1 MKKIADFVLLAVGL
15 LALLGQAVAA
25 GPPAVN
31 LGVNLLNESCEAR
44 ERDDLAERVG
54 IPTDSQIYCD
64 GNLAGQLAYGQLLSG
79 GNQDVEAARAALLS
93 QYERSAM
100 ARTIASRASCA
111 AATWVEASGAA
122 TVALLPC
129 QLKLGGWPHLV
140 VLSGDQKILAVA
152 DGSALL
158 LPVMLKA
165 AGLGATQISDYSS
178 KDALQKLWGRPIVLA
193 SSSDLE
199 RFRQLT
205 QQARSASNNFN
216 FAQAEDIFRKAL
228 DLQVKLLSEN
238 DPAIADTLMDLALT
252 VSNQAKADEAQAL
265 FRRAEAIV
273 QKSPFEADRA
283 RLATYLGFEAANRQD
298 YEAALKNA
306 EAATHAWRKLAVGNN
321 EKSLLRGDAIANF
334 DTELAELAMA
344 LDFQAR
350 MALRNDD
357 VVSAGAMASESL
369 LLLNQVKSAPNWWKA
384 DVMSTLGEVTVAQGR
399 LSAAET
405 YFNAA
410 LAIRRQVFGDGA
422 STLPV
427 LTALGRAYQSEG
439 MNTSAII
446 TFRSAFKIARTLP
459 QSAEVISNEQLLPFV
474 TAITEHAETLSDN
487 NARQGL
493 FAEAFEAFQ
502 LARSSLIDKTIAKA
516 QARLA
521 IDDPAIAT
529 LVEQLQA
536 TQRELE
542 VARTEYAIEQALPD
556 AERSAIVETR
566 LQQVIA
572 QKQRRISEL
581 KQQLATGF
589 PAYDRLAN
597 PRPIELTEMRKRL
610 GEREAIVSFI
620 IGKKQSFIQLT
631 KRQGNYVAKISEG
644 EAGLAESV
652 AALRRA
658 LEIQG
663 GAINEFDLLRSHQL
677 YKALFS
683 RLEGQLQGLDHL
695 IVAGKSALA
704 SLPFGLLVTA
714 PPTDGNYSR
723 ASWLGQKF
731 AISHTPSMQAFYT
744 LRSAAPKTVPPKVML
759 AFGDPVLE
767 GAKSAPL
774 SDAARAAEGCRPAGP
789 MDGAVLRALSP
800 LPETSSEL
808 NKVAAILG
816 AGSSTLFLRAEA
828 NEVNFRA
835 QKLLDYRILY
845 FATHGLLPGELKCQS
860 EPGLVLTPPVQQPAS
875 RLHDGLLE
883 ASEIAG
889 LKLNADLV
897 VLSACNTAG
906 GAGKFG
912 GEALS
917 GLAESFFFA
926 GARSLVVSHWQVPSA
941 ATAQLMSALF
951 ATLGPEL
958 KGGVSVALQSAQA
971 KLIAQQQTAHPFFWA
986 AFVVVGDGM
995 AASSAQLLKP
1005 QAALAS
1011 R

>member
-1 MKKIADFVLLAVGL
+1 MKISDFVLLAVSL
-15 LALLGQAVAA
+15 LALLGQAAA
-25 GPPAVN
+25 AESPAVN

-54 IPTDSQIYCD
+54 IPTDRQIYCD

-79 GNQDVEAARAALLS
+79 GNQNVEAARAALLS
-93 QYERSAM
+93 QYERSAI
-100 ARTIASRASCA
+100 ARAIASRASCA

-140 VLSGDQKILAVA
+140 VLSGDQKTLAVA

-165 AGLGATQISDYSS
+165 AGLGTTQISEYSS
-178 KDALQKLWGRPIVLA
+178 KQALQKLWGRPIVLA

-252 VSNQAKADEAQAL
+252 VSNQAKVDEAQAL

-446 TFRSAFKIARTLP
+446 TFRSAFKIAKTLP

-529 LVEQLQA
+529 LVDQLQA

-542 VARTEYAIEQALPD
+542 VARVEYAIEQALPD

-566 LQQVIA
+566 LQQAIA
-572 QKQRRISEL
+572 DKQRRIGSL
-581 KQQLATGF
+581 KQQVATRF
-589 PAYDRLAN
+589 PSYDRLAN

-610 GEREAIVSFI
+610 GEREAMVSFI
-620 IGKKQSFIQLT
+620 IGKKRSFIQLT
-631 KRQGNYVAKISEG
+631 KRQGNYVARINEG

-663 GAINEFDLLRSHQL
+663 GAINEFDLMRSHQL

-695 IVAGKSALA
+695 IVAGNGALA

-714 PPTDGNYSR
+714 PPADGNYSR

-744 LRSAAPKTVPPKVML
+744 LRSAAPKTVPAKVML

-767 GAKSAPL
+767 GAKSASL
-774 SDAARAAEGCRPAGP
+774 SDAARAVDGCRPAGP

-808 NKVAAILG
+808 NKISAILG
-816 AGSSTLFLRAEA
+816 TGLSTLFLSAEA

-860 EPGLVLTPPVQQPAS
+860 EPGLVLTPPVQQSAS
-875 RLHDGLLE
+875 RLQDGLLE

-951 ATLGPEL
+951 STLGPEL
-958 KGGVSVALQSAQA
+958 KGGVSVALQAAQA
-971 KLIAQQQTAHPFFWA
+971 KLIAQQRTAHPFFWA

-1005 QAALAS
+1005 PAALAS

>member
-1 MKKIADFVLLAVGL
+1 MKKTPDFVLLAVGL

-25 GPPAVN
+25 ESPAVN
-31 LGVNLLNESCEAR
+31 LGMNLLNERCEAR
-44 ERDDLAERVG
+44 ERDDIAERVG
-54 IPTDSQIYCD
+54 IPTDQQIYCD

-79 GNQDVEAARAALLS
+79 GNQTVEASRAALWS

-100 ARTIASRASCA
+100 ARTIATRASCA
-111 AATWVEASGAA
+111 AATWVESSGGA
-122 TVALLPC
+122 TLALLPC

-140 VLSGDQKILAVA
+140 MLSGGQKTLAVA

-165 AGLGATQISDYSS
+165 AGLSATQISEYAS
-178 KDALQKLWGRPIVLA
+178 KEALQKLWGKPIVLA

-252 VSNQAKADEAQAL
+252 VSNQAKTEEAQAL

-283 RLATYLGFEAANRQD
+283 RMATYLGFEAANRQD

-306 EAATHAWRKLAVGNN
+306 DAATNAWRKLAVGNN
-321 EKSLLRGDAIANF
+321 ERSVLRGDTTANF
-334 DTELAELAMA
+334 EPELAELAMA

-384 DVMSTLGEVTVAQGR
+384 DVMSTLGEVSVAQGR
-399 LSAAET
+399 LSASET

-446 TFRSAFKIARTLP
+446 AYRSAFKIARTLP
-459 QSAEVISNEQLLPFV
+459 QSAEVISNEQLVPFV
-474 TAITEHAETLSDN
+474 TAITDHAETLSDN
-487 NARQGL
+487 TERQGL

-521 IDDPAIAT
+521 VDDPAIAT
-529 LVEQLQA
+529 VVEQLQA
-536 TQRELE
+536 IQRELE
-542 VARTEYAIEQALPD
+542 VARSAYANEQSLPD

-566 LQQVIA
+566 LQQAIA
-572 QKQRRISEL
+572 DKQRRISAL
-581 KQQLATGF
+581 KQQLAAQF
-589 PAYDRLAN
+589 PNYDRLAN
-597 PRPIELTEMRKRL
+597 PSPIELTEMRKRL

-620 IGKKQSFIQLT
+620 VGKKRSFIQLT

-644 EAGLAESV
+644 EAGLADSV

-658 LEIQG
+658 LEVQG
-663 GAINEFDLLRSHQL
+663 GAINEFDLLRSHAL
-677 YKALFS
+677 YKTLFS

-695 IVAGKSALA
+695 IVAGKGALA

-714 PPTDGNYSR
+714 PPADRNYSQ

-744 LRSAAPKTVPPKVML
+744 LRGAAPKIVPPKVML

-767 GAKSAPL
+767 GAKFAAL
-774 SDAARAAEGCRPAGP
+774 SDAAKAAEGCRPAGP

-808 NKVAAILG
+808 SKVAAILG
-816 AGSSTLFLRAEA
+816 AGSSTLFLRGEA

-835 QKLLDYRILY
+835 QNLSDYRILY

-860 EPGLVLTPPVQQPAS
+860 EPGLVLTPPTVQPAS
-875 RLHDGLLE
+875 KLQDGLIE
-883 ASEIAG
+883 ASEVAG

-941 ATAQLMSALF
+941 ATAQLMATLF
-951 ATLGPEL
+951 GSLGPEL
-958 KGGVSVALQSAQA
+958 KGGVSVALQAAQA
-971 KLIAQQQTAHPFFWA
+971 KLMAHKETAHPFFWA

-1011 R
+1011 K